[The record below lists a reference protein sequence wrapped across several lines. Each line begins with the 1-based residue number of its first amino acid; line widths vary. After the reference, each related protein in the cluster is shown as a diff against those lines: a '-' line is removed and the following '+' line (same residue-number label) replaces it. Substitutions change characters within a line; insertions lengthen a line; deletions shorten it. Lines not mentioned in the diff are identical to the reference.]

1 MELDSYSYSIAGD
14 SRTALIEDPFSIS
27 KVGGL
32 LKISN
37 IAGLS
42 PTPAGEEEGKK
53 EDLGVSGTNA
63 TEVAVFAFRVV
74 VAIES
79 S

>member
-1 MELDSYSYSIAGD
+1 
-14 SRTALIEDPFSIS
+14 
-27 KVGGL
+27 L

-37 IAGLS
+37 IAQGVGLS

-63 TEVAVFAFRVV
+63 T
-74 VAIES
+74 
-79 S
+79 